1 MFTVVKVC
9 EGGLL
14 NRLDHKGHTFGACMT
29 TLEQNL
35 MYVQIPKN
43 ASSWTKLNL
52 KELDWS
58 NFNYHYDHLYKKH
71 ALVVLRDPV
80 DRWLSGICEYFA
92 LYHQDINTDQFNTS
106 FYDLL
111 MEQLVFDDHTEQQ
124 HYFIEGLSYDKIT
137 FFLCDHNYR
146 SNFSNFLK
154 EQGFDNKYH
163 CYDYQH
169 ATKDDVLRS
178 KFKKIFEPLLQESK
192 YINKIKH
199 HYQKDYELIESIKIY
214 AR

>member
-9 EGGLL
+9 QGGLL

-43 ASSWTKLNL
+43 ASSWTKPNL
-52 KELDWS
+52 KDLGWS
-58 NFNYHYDHLYKKH
+58 DFNYHYDHLYKKH

-80 DRWLSGICEYFA
+80 TRWLSGICEYFA
-92 LYHQDINTDQFNTS
+92 LYHQNINTDQFNKS
-106 FYDLL
+106 FYELL

-124 HYFIEGLSYDKIT
+124 HYFIEGLNHDNIT
-137 FFLCDHNYR
+137 FFLCNENYR
-146 SNFSNFLK
+146 LYFSNFLK
-154 EQGFDNKYH
+154 EQGFNNKYH
-163 CYDYQH
+163 RYEYQH
-169 ATKDDVLRS
+169 TTESSALRS

-199 HYQKDYELIESIKIY
+199 HYQKDYELINSIKFY